1 MKDNI
6 KLGIGFATGRRSFK
20 KVLKTYIYNWVE
32 SGMAESG
39 NISLNLFVA
48 YDLSYN
54 KTAVSDYTGL
64 RRDILQHIDSCE
76 FIGKKTINNE
86 IKFLS
91 DKSIISPSEASKI
104 FGRGYAAKR
113 NAILYFAIKNKMDYL
128 IFLDDDEYPLAVTNT
143 KNTAIWGGQ
152 QVFNAHLKYISQ
164 ADITHG
170 NHCGYVSPIPYIDF
184 NNDLTQEDFRTF
196 IEAISNDI
204 VNWDDIVKIMNNG
217 GVTYA
222 DTKILTSKE
231 AVEVL
236 EVNHTKFISG
246 ANLCINLKNPMRI
259 FPFYNP
265 PKARGEDTF
274 LSTCLGERKVLR
286 VPCYTFHDG
295 FSTYNNLLDGVLPIK
310 LRFVRAENG
319 KIIDRFYKACIGW
332 IRYKPLLVYITHRDI
347 YQETIENM
355 TEKLEA
361 TVPKVCTYFKYP
373 DFIKILY
380 ELKKYSKNVQRHFN
394 DFESTK
400 KIWKKIMEYYSLQ
413 ESQV

>member
-54 KTAVSDYTGL
+54 KTEVSDYTGL
-64 RRDILQHIDSCE
+64 RQDILEYIDSCE
-76 FIGKKTINNE
+76 FIGKKTINSE

-104 FGRGYAAKR
+104 FGRGYGAKR

-152 QVFNAHLKYISQ
+152 QVFNVHLKYISQ

-184 NNDLTQEDFRTF
+184 NNDLTQEDFHTF

-231 AVEVL
+231 AVEAL

-265 PKARGEDTF
+265 PRARGEDTF

-310 LRFVRAENG
+310 LRFVRAEND

-347 YQETIENM
+347 YQETIKNM
-355 TEKLEA
+355 TEKLE
-361 TVPKVCTYFKYP
+361 TTIPKVCTYFKYP

-400 KIWKKIMEYYSLQ
+400 KIWKKIMEYYTLQ
-413 ESQV
+413 ES